1 MWEHK
6 TEVILGIGAGGFPRG
21 VRHMAAITERLRQAV
36 SLARQLPREEQDA
49 VAALMLTEM
58 GSDTRWTRLLDD
70 PRFGA
75 LLERMAT
82 EALAEDDAR
91 LTRALDELL

>member
-1 MWEHK
+1 
-6 TEVILGIGAGGFPRG
+6 
-21 VRHMAAITERLRQAV
+21 
-36 SLARQLPREEQDA
+36 
-49 VAALMLTEM
+49 MLTEM